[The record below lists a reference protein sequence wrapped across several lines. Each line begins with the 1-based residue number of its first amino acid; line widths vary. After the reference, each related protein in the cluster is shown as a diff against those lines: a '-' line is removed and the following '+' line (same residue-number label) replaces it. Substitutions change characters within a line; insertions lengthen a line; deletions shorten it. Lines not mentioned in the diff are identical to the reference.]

1 MTIVKNNYKS
11 LNNLFDEFF
20 NNVPQTW
27 NREANLTIPSVNIY
41 ETINGYQLELVA
53 PGLQKEE
60 FKVNLE
66 KGLLSISYDKKNSNE
81 EKEYKT
87 LKKEFCLSSFKR
99 SFTLDDNINNEGIH
113 AKYENGILKLFLP
126 KKDEVKVLTKEIAI
140 S

>member
-60 FKVNLE
+60 IKVNLE

>member
-99 SFTLDDNINNEGIH
+99 SVTLDDNINNEGIH